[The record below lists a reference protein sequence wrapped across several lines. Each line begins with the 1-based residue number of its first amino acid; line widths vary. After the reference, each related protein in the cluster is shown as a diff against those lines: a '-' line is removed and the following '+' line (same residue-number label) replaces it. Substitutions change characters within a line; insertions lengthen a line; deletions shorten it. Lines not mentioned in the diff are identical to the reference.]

1 MKVLR
6 SLCLVLV
13 CAMCFA
19 MAVGCGSAAKSDTK
33 KIVATTKA
41 GDDSTDKT
49 TAEETSA
56 DATTEDTTADTSAND
71 TLSIEPGVLLDQD
84 GVKITATGLVEDE
97 YWGVGI
103 SLLIENSTDKNI
115 DVMCNS
121 VIVNNF
127 TITDIFFSTV
137 TASNK
142 ANETL
147 YLSSDELAAIG
158 INTIGEIQ
166 IYFNVYDSDSSDT
179 ILDSDCITIKT
190 SQFANMDT
198 TSMDGGY
205 ILVDQ
210 DGIKII
216 GKYVDENSFWGTSI
230 LLYIENNS
238 DKNVS
243 INCDDLSINGF
254 MIDPYFGCTV
264 YAGAK
269 AMPSISILQSDLDAN
284 GITSIDKIQLSF
296 TVLDDATFDT
306 LFVSDPVFF
315 AAK

>member
-13 CAMCFA
+13 CTMCFA
-19 MAVGCGSAAKSDTK
+19 MAVGCGFAVKSDTK

-56 DATTEDTTADTSAND
+56 DATAEDTTADTSAND

-97 YWGVGI
+97 YWGVGVK
-103 SLLIENSTDKNI
+103 LLIENNTDKNI
-115 DVMCNS
+115 GVMCNS

-127 TITDIFFSTV
+127 MITDVFSSSV

-147 YLSSDELAAIG
+147 YLSTDELAAAG
-158 INTIGEIQ
+158 INTIGQIE
-166 IYFNVYDSDSSDT
+166 IYFNVYDSDSYDT

-198 TSMDGGY
+198 TSMDGGF

-210 DGIKII
+210 DGIKIM
-216 GKYVDENSFWGTSI
+216 GKYVDENSFWGTSV
-230 LLYIENNS
+230 LLYIENNTN
-238 DKNVS
+238 KNVDIS
-243 INCDDLSINGF
+243 CEGFSINGF
-254 MIDPYFGCTV
+254 MIDSYFGSTL
-264 YAGAK
+264 YAGKK

-296 TVLDDATFDT
+296 KVCDDTTFDT
-306 LFVSDPVFF
+306 LFTSDPVFF